1 MGQPYHDSSGRCTL
15 AVFQGRTVLSTPTIP
30 DIRTTR
36 LLAHRMQPQPSEIL
50 LNFVERCTSRYGRLE
65 VGRET
70 RARAYKDQA
79 VSCPF
84 VNNATYVFV
93 FPSTTR
99 SETLS
104 DMKSSREGPSVNV
117 SVKLG
122 LFKVDGLE
130 AAGVARER
138 AFLDTEMRATREC
151 LRIVDIVDSRTV
163 ARVTWVDQGRSAR
176 PARYSS
182 PNHEYAVS
190 TRRGNTFENDEGS
203 CPQGM

>member
-36 LLAHRMQPQPSEIL
+36 LLAHRMQSQPSEIL
-50 LNFVERCTSRYGRLE
+50 LNFVERWTSRYGRLE

-70 RARAYKDQA
+70 RARAYKNQA
-79 VSCPF
+79 VSYLF

-163 ARVTWVDQGRSAR
+163 ARVAWWTKEVG
-176 PARYSS
+176 
-182 PNHEYAVS
+182 S
-190 TRRGNTFENDEGS
+190 TGPLLLS
-203 CPQGM
+203 